1 MKQAALV
8 IWSVVFTGLVIA
20 SNPTARA
27 DECDDV
33 VAALNKRMDQIR
45 ATRKQDD
52 SRTAICARL
61 GRISGLTQAIGM
73 VAEHCMEE
81 GGRRDEVMKDAAGS
95 EQAYEVDN
103 VCR

>member
-1 MKQAALV
+1 MKQAALL
-8 IWSVVFTGLVIA
+8 IWGAALSGLVIA
-20 SNPTARA
+20 NAPSARA

-81 GGRRDEVMKDAAGS
+81 GGRRDEVMKDAAGW

-103 VCR
+103 VCK

>member
-1 MKQAALV
+1 MKQARMLIGGAVLGA
-8 IWSVVFTGLVIA
+8 FVIA
-20 SNPTARA
+20 NDSPAHA

-81 GGRRDEVMKDAAGS
+81 GSKRDEVMKEAAGW

>member
-1 MKQAALV
+1 MV
-8 IWSVVFTGLVIA
+8 ICGAVLGALVIA
-20 SNPTARA
+20 SNCPAHA

-52 SRTAICARL
+52 SRTAICAQH

-73 VAEHCMEE
+73 IAEHCMDE
-81 GGRRDEVMKDAAGS
+81 GGRRDEVMKEAAGW

-103 VCR
+103 VCK